1 MVTAGGRSLVF
12 FGDRGGEGGIW
23 RSDLDGVTNPADM
36 TIVRFVLSPDGRTL
50 VLSRG
55 TTLRDAFLLTGF
67 R

>member
-1 MVTAGGRSLVF
+1 MWRRTLADGRETRVTSL
-12 FGDRGGEGGIW
+12 
-23 RSDLDGVTNPADM
+23 ADM

-55 TTLRDAFLLTGF
+55 TTLRDVFLLTGF